1 MIEPAPFISQPPKT
15 FEVKRD
21 PEDPWYVVYTK
32 PKMESLAMTHLERQ
46 GFECYGPKVLQER
59 ILRKKRVAMAA
70 PLFPRYLFIR
80 PMDQEALSLYPVR
93 STVGVSN
100 LVTFGDQRTP
110 GKIPSLWIEALR
122 GEEAKRQGEPLP
134 DAFQKGEKVLILE
147 GPFQG
152 LLGVFD
158 LQQDRDRVMVLIDF
172 LGKATRLPLD
182 PSALEK
188 APL

>member
-1 MIEPAPFISQPPKT
+1 MS
-15 FEVKRD
+15 
-21 PEDPWYVVYTK
+21 
-32 PKMESLAMTHLERQ
+32 HLERQ

-59 ILRKKRVAMAA
+59 ILRKKRVCQEA

-80 PMDQEALSLYPVR
+80 PIDQEALSLYPVR

-100 LVTFGDQRTP
+100 LVTFGSQKTP
-110 GKIPSLWIEALR
+110 GKVPSDWIEALK
-122 GEEAKRQGEPLP
+122 GEETRRQGEPLP
-134 DAFQKGEKVLILE
+134 DAFQKGEKVMILD

-158 LQQDRDRVMVLIDF
+158 LQEDRDRVMVLIDF

-188 APL
+188 VTL